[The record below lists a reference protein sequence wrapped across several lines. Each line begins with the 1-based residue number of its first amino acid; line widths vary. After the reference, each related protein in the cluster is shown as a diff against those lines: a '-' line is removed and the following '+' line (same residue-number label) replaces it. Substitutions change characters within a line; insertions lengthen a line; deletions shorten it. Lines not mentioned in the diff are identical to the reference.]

1 MSIRKEEE
9 KKEYLMIQKK
19 KLKNLY
25 GQNDIIIKKYLF
37 L

>member
-25 GQNDIIIKKYLF
+25 GKMIL
-37 L
+37 